1 MRSGHLGEVHNTSE
15 KHITALTMT
24 SLNSKLQLAVLNRK
38 KARNL
43 LEKGFTLVELM
54 IVIVIVGILSSVALP
69 NFLSQQDK
77 ARATEAKQG
86 ISAIL
91 KSAYS
96 EYQYKLNLDEAEDAA
111 ESAIDTATADAF
123 QYDDGNGTYHLEKD
137 TTNDTLKVAAQG
149 KDAMA
154 DKNYAGCVN
163 LKTGQIE
170 ISREYTENATA
181 GTFVLADATGDV
193 TCPT

>member
-1 MRSGHLGEVHNTSE
+1 M
-15 KHITALTMT
+15 A
-24 SLNSKLQLAVLNRK
+24 SLNSRLQLALMNRK
-38 KARNL
+38 KSRNL

-96 EYQYKLNLDEAEDAA
+96 EYQYKLNLNEAEQAA
-111 ESAIDTATADAF
+111 ESAIDTATSDAF
-123 QYDDGNGTYHLEKD
+123 QYDDGNDPKAYHLVK
-137 TTNDTLKVAAQG
+137 NIANQTLTVAAQG
-149 KDAMA
+149 KNAMA

-170 ISREYTENATA
+170 ISREYSENASA
-181 GTFVLADATGDV
+181 GTFDLTTAAADV